1 MLSKDNAGMISL
13 LWCDAGD
20 CQLVKTS
27 PTMTVRHLLPSFL
40 SLFSGKDSAR
50 RAQSKR
56 KIEGFSFCSAELPPI
71 LWKDSAR
78 RAQSKRK
85 IESFSFCSAEPLPI
99 LWK

>member
-20 CQLVKTS
+20 CQLEVTT
-27 PTMTVRHLLPSFL
+27 PTMTVRHLLPCFL

-56 KIEGFSFCSAELPPI
+56 KIEGFSI
-71 LWKDSAR
+71 LLC
-78 RAQSKRK
+78 RAAAYFMER
-85 IESFSFCSAEPLPI
+85 
-99 LWK
+99 

>member
-1 MLSKDNAGMISL
+1 MLSKDNADRISS
-13 LWCDAGD
+13 LWRDEGD
-20 CQLVKTS
+20 CQLEVTT

-56 KIEGFSFCSAELPPI
+56 KIEGFSFCTAEPPPI

-85 IESFSFCSAEPLPI
+85 IEGFSFCSAEPLPI